1 MTKGVGIEA
10 IREGRE
16 LKFRDQLRLTV
27 MLSLPAIL
35 AQLSSILM
43 QYIDASMVGRLGA
56 DDSASIGL
64 VSTSLWLF
72 WGICSAITTGF
83 SVQVAHRLGAGDPGS
98 ARSVL
103 RQAITST
110 IVFSVVVMAIG
121 LAIAGPLPGWLGG
134 EPAIRHQATVYF
146 VVFIAALPLLSLN
159 YLAGGML
166 RAAGNMK
173 VPSTL
178 NILMCVFDCVFN
190 FFLIFPTREITVAGA
205 SVTMPGAGLGV
216 LGAALGTVLAE
227 ALTAGLMLY
236 FLCVREKELRIND
249 EKGSFRPRKEV
260 LRKAVGISVPMTVE
274 HAVICGAQIAI
285 TVIVAPLG
293 VVAIAANAFAVTAE
307 SLCYMPG
314 YGIGDAATT
323 LVGQSYG
330 AGRQNLVRRFGY
342 ITVGLGMVVMTVMGL
357 LMYVGAPWVMELMS
371 PVRDIQTL
379 GTEVLRIEAWV
390 EPMFAASIVAYGV
403 FVGVGHTVLP
413 AIMNFGSIWMV
424 RVPLAWWLAEHCGY
438 GLKGVWIAMAI
449 ELTFRGILFL
459 SRLISKGWSKPAAGI
474 SRARQGEG
482 NLFP

>member
-1 MTKGVGIEA
+1 MSTISA
-10 IREGRE
+10 IREGKKINFRE
-16 LKFRDQLRLTV
+16 QLRMTV
-27 MLSLPAIL
+27 LLSLPAIL

-56 DDSASIGL
+56 DDSAAIGL

-83 SVQVAHRLGAGDPGS
+83 SVQVAHRLGAKKDDS
-98 ARSVL
+98 ARRVL
-103 RQAITST
+103 RQGITST
-110 IVFSVVVMAIG
+110 LVFSVAVTGIG
-121 LAIAGPLPGWLGG
+121 LAIARPLPHWLGG
-134 EPAIRHQATVYF
+134 TESICAPATLYF

-178 NILMCVFDCVFN
+178 NILMCVMDCVFN
-190 FFLIFPTREITVAGA
+190 FFLIFPTKEYHIFDTHF
-205 SVTMPGAGLGV
+205 TLPGAGLGV

-227 ALTAGLMLY
+227 AVTAGLMLY
-236 FLCVREKELRIND
+236 FLCWRQKELKISEER
-249 EKGSFRPRKEV
+249 GSFRPRKGV
-260 LRKAVGISVPMTVE
+260 LKKAVGISVPMTVE

-285 TVIVAPLG
+285 TMIVAPLG
-293 VVAIAANAFAVTAE
+293 VFAIAANAFAVTAE

-330 AGRQNLVRRFGY
+330 AGRTLLVRRFGY
-342 ITVGLGMVVMTVMGL
+342 ITVGLGIAVMTVMGA
-357 LMYVGAPWVMELMS
+357 LMYLGAPAVMELMS
-371 PVRDIQTL
+371 PVKEIQDL
-379 GTEVLRIEAWV
+379 GVEVLRIEAWA

-413 AIMNFGSIWMV
+413 AIMNFGSIWLV
-424 RVPLAWWLAEHCGY
+424 RVPLAWWLATDY
-438 GLKGVWIAMAI
+438 GLRGVWIAMAV
-449 ELTFRGILFL
+449 ELTFRGLIFLGRLF
-459 SRLISKGWSKPAAGI
+459 SKSWSN
-474 SRARQGEG
+474 GEG
-482 NLFP
+482 EREKHSFRS